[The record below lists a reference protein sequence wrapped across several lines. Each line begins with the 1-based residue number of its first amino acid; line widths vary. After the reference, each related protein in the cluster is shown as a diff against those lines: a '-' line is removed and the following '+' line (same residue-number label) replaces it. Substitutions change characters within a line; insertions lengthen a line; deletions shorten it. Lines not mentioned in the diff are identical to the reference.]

1 MALYH
6 FLNRILLFSI
16 IIIPNVF
23 TPNGDGIND
32 FFYIDSKGFS
42 DFEWD
47 LFNRWGGKIFSFQ
60 GINSSWDGKNARN
73 TRNTDSSHGTYFVIV
88 KAKG

>member
-1 MALYH
+1 LE
-6 FLNRILLFSI
+6 
-16 IIIPNVF
+16 
-23 TPNGDGIND
+23 
-32 FFYIDSKGFS
+32 K
-42 DFEWD
+42 
-47 LFNRWGGKIFSFQ
+47 KIFSFQ